1 MQEPARERVVVAAS
15 GFTSLWA
22 LTWLG
27 ASAVGASTAVTG
39 GFAVGGVMA
48 GSGLTM
54 LWWKTARM
62 RSLHAKAEAAAH
74 RHEQDDEQPAASGA
88 HAVETLT
95 EPEEAAP

>member
-1 MQEPARERVVVAAS
+1 MSAHREERVMVAAS

-27 ASAVGASTAVTG
+27 ASAVSASTAVTG

-54 LWWKTARM
+54 LWWKARRM
-62 RSLHAKAEAAAH
+62 QALQESEEPAEADA
-74 RHEQDDEQPAASGA
+74 ESPM
-88 HAVETLT
+88 
-95 EPEEAAP
+95 P